1 MASLPEVC
9 TAVGAS
15 GLDSSGGFRLP
26 DVDSLDTAA
35 SDLTTHAASFRSGI
49 DTAAQTW
56 SGLGASYFSDES
68 PTVLAAFAEVSPLAA
83 KVSSDAQL
91 TSQALSAFSSTCRD
105 LRQRLEAY
113 GRSVRDLDG
122 DIDAF
127 PASVEKTTM
136 VKGEQIKSQVQQ
148 HWTGDADLTARHDSL
163 AAEVKAIHDEYLNA
177 QDTCAAAMATVSGGE
192 TYRSERIV
200 HADLSSGNWFTEALF
215 NVGTFLGIENE
226 EDQNPWGQ
234 DTVPYRPNGVVGEL
248 QGFGAGALML
258 VDGVWS
264 LIPVVSNQ
272 TKHDRA
278 VEGLKTL
285 VTNPGSI
292 DWGAVWS
299 SAIHEDEAKT
309 NPSWAGGANVF
320 SVASLFIPG
329 VGIGAK
335 AGTVANKAGSVA
347 GKIGTATADSSRLGK
362 LSPILGGAA
371 HGLNTTGAFLS
382 KPGSFAV
389 KVSDLLMPQT
399 TAKVLDALTAM
410 KVKVAPGAA
419 VPDSAGSLPDGP
431 PDTADAA
438 PVQVADDAADAAPA
452 HAADDVTAAADARAD
467 QIATDNTPVAPDLTD
482 ESVLAQATTKV
493 EVLGTTGIAHYAPD
507 GSTKHTGDLVH
518 PRADLEKRIY
528 PVQDAKPGLAADSP
542 LVQRQL
548 PKDFT
553 MWGGKPREHY
563 AGLYAEGTYPNG
575 APKVRSEVW
584 PDKEQHPQGFL
595 SPEARTPVV
604 LQPGHLI
611 DRYGLPRGNFT
622 SPVGENFPDRAL
634 PDFSLEKFGRRD
646 GYHQYEVLHE
656 IPAWAGPAAPA
667 FGKDGGATQYYT
679 NLKINELLDKGF
691 IREVTP

>member
-1 MASLPEVC
+1 MALSPEVC

-35 SDLTTHAASFRSGI
+35 SELTTHAASFRSGI
-49 DTAAQTW
+49 DAAAQTW
-56 SGLGASYFSDES
+56 SGLGASYVSEES
-68 PTVLAAFAEVSPLAA
+68 PTVLAAFAKVSPLAA

-127 PASVEKTTM
+127 PTSVEKTTM

-163 AAEVKAIHDEYLNA
+163 AAEVKAIHDEYLDA
-177 QDTCAAAMATVSGGE
+177 QDTCAAAMATVSGAE
-192 TYRSERIV
+192 TYRSERIE
-200 HADLSSGNWFTEALF
+200 HADLSSGNWVTEALF
-215 NVGTFLGIENE
+215 NMGTFFGIENE

-234 DTVPYRPNGVVGEL
+234 NTVPYRPNGVLGEL
-248 QGFGAGALML
+248 QGFGAGAVML

-264 LIPVVSNQ
+264 LIPGVSNQ

-329 VGIGAK
+329 IGVGAK

-362 LSPILGGAA
+362 LSPLLGGAA

-389 KVSDLLMPQT
+389 KVSDLVMPQT

-410 KVKVAPGAA
+410 KVKVAPSAA
-419 VPDSAGSLPDGP
+419 VPDSAGSLPDSP
-431 PDTADAA
+431 PDTAKAT
-438 PVQVADDAADAAPA
+438 PA
-452 HAADDVTAAADARAD
+452 HAADDVDAADAPSE
-467 QIATDNTPVAPDLTD
+467 QP
-482 ESVLAQATTKV
+482 
-493 EVLGTTGIAHYAPD
+493 
-507 GSTKHTGDLVH
+507 
-518 PRADLEKRIY
+518 
-528 PVQDAKPGLAADSP
+528 AADSP
-542 LVQRQL
+542 AGSAATEQVEADTAPPAPAQQDLEAQSRDADVKVLLSRSELAPDELAAYLKAEHPDKVEKFARTGDWPEEIQI
-548 PKDFT
+548 PKDASVLT
-553 MWGGKPREHY
+553 ADGRIDWDQVPKGGYELK
-563 AGLYAEGTYPNG
+563 AGEPVKEAYVPEIG
-575 APKVRSEVW
+575 EV
-584 PDKEQHPQGFL
+584 L
-595 SPEARTPVV
+595 
-604 LQPGHLI
+604 
-611 DRYGLPRGNFT
+611 DRYGPPDGRYT
-622 SPVGENFPDRAL
+622 SPLKDGTPYSYDERSL
-634 PDFSLEKFGRRD
+634 PYVEDPGQ
-646 GYHQYEVLHE
+646 YHQYVVTGDFSKIPQAFDAMPDGRIKTE
-656 IPAWAGPAAPA
+656 ISALFERFGVQSEAFRGPIA
-667 FGKDGGATQYYT
+667 
-679 NLKINELLDKGF
+679 KGF
-691 IREVTP
+691 GSGGGGKQVQLPLAVEYMKALGMIAEK